1 MRRIHRVMSVL
12 GKRSLR
18 MRTNKIRNLTVRFLP
33 HVVNISSVN
42 DISLQNLKI
51 FANSLVKVECA
62 TLILE
67 TALIVYNLNKK
78 RNFSKKPDKI
88 GENDKIEIDIK

>member
-1 MRRIHRVMSVL
+1 MRRIPRIMSIL

-18 MRTNKIRNLTVRFLP
+18 MRTNKVRNLTVRFLP
-33 HVVNISSVN
+33 HIVNISSIN
-42 DISLQNLKI
+42 DISIQNLKI

-78 RNFSKKPDKI
+78 RNFSKKSNKI
-88 GENDKIEIDIK
+88 S